1 MAYCSVSDDDDDDD
15 DDKDKRANFWKL
27 ETKRCSF
34 GCYETFTEKG
44 FCAVLAVLTVLV
56 VQ

>member
-1 MAYCSVSDDDDDDD
+1 MAYCSVSDDD

-44 FCAVLAVLTVLV
+44 FCAVFAVLTVLV